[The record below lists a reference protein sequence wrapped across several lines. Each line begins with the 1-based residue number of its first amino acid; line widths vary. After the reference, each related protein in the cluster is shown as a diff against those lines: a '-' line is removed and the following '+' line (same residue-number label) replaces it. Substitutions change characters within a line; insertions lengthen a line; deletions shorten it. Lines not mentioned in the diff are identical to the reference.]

1 MELLAEILNPCVRRP
16 ERARAVIRGP
26 AMTVCIRR
34 VGKLDMRASI
44 NRRDRQPAP
53 DLAARPPR
61 IPVRLYPGGNA
72 VVRVS

>member
-1 MELLAEILNPCVRRP
+1 
-16 ERARAVIRGP
+16 
-26 AMTVCIRR
+26 MTVCIRR

-61 IPVRLYPGGNA
+61 IPVRLYPGRNA

>member
-1 MELLAEILNPCVRRP
+1 
-16 ERARAVIRGP
+16 
-26 AMTVCIRR
+26 MTVCIRR